1 MNRIV
6 ALCAVLLSGCTLHV
20 SRPPAPFTESAILLA
35 KDSLDLRLLQPS
47 PRAVKPIL
55 ILFATGDG
63 GWRGLDQAVFARI
76 GERGYAVAGFNA
88 RRYLK
93 AMSKVSDTTTPPEL
107 AADFERIIQFE
118 EQSMGLPSETP
129 VILVGISRGAG
140 LVSIAAGQE
149 AMRNQ
154 LVGIIAIALGDV
166 EEHVM
171 HRRRGAKR
179 SEWVAVET
187 YRYLRQL
194 VDRPIEIIQSTHDK
208 YTTAARAR
216 ERLGTDTPAHHLHPI
231 EAKNHTFGNAIP
243 ALLAQLQDSLDRLID
258 ASTRATLN
266 ISGQP

>member
-35 KDSLDLRLLQPS
+35 KDSLD
-47 PRAVKPIL
+47 
-55 ILFATGDG
+55 
-63 GWRGLDQAVFARI
+63 
-76 GERGYAVAGFNA
+76 
-88 RRYLK
+88 
-93 AMSKVSDTTTPPEL
+93 
-107 AADFERIIQFE
+107 
-118 EQSMGLPSETP
+118 LPSETP

-194 VDRPIEIIQSTHDK
+194 VDLPIEIIQST
-208 YTTAARAR
+208 
-216 ERLGTDTPAHHLHPI
+216 
-231 EAKNHTFGNAIP
+231 
-243 ALLAQLQDSLDRLID
+243 
-258 ASTRATLN
+258 
-266 ISGQP
+266 